1 MSFFLLFISPF
12 ERQCFDWISFCN
24 ALTQTYSK
32 FEIRYF
38 PSIWIYFKVTSFP
51 NIMIKRCV
59 EKKNEFKQNGKTSR
73 AASWRQTN
81 MLLSQTLL
89 NYPSLMRWRRK
100 LIKRREGENEWCLPS
115 KKETERIA
123 IKEMGKAR
131 ERIGMWVIKPRLP
144 FCYWELAFAYLLGAD
159 SRTLNSGFIRVLF
172 GIQQYILC
180 NIWPANC
187 NVCAFVSSSWRKRIF
202 ENVAAYTV
210 EIFAWNERGK
220 IHETAFPSLSQF
232 PLKTLTIVAFFPK
245 KKAVKVSLL

>member
-1 MSFFLLFISPF
+1 MNLFQSYKF
-12 ERQCFDWISFCN
+12 
-24 ALTQTYSK
+24 SK
-32 FEIRYF
+32 HYDK
-38 PSIWIYFKVTSFP
+38 KVCG
-51 NIMIKRCV
+51 K
-59 EKKNEFKQNGKTSR
+59 KKNEFKQNGKTSR

-245 KKAVKVSLL
+245 KKQ